1 MVWKDMSKLDC
12 FLNYKIK
19 VHILYLNDG
28 NFPPPLEQYPG
39 KIFVSSFLYGNYFV
53 YFD

>member
-19 VHILYLNDG
+19 VHILYLNDE
-28 NFPPPLEQYPG
+28 NFPPPLEQCSSR
-39 KIFVSSFLYGNYFV
+39 ILFSFLNVNYFV
-53 YFD
+53 FIP